1 MANNQN
7 KPILGIK
14 CAKCGAVYMAHALAY
29 PITQDIAEEIA
40 YCVSI
45 GDIPFITYEGVKLS
59 ICSCDNVINTTKEDE
74 TEG

>member
-1 MANNQN
+1 M
-7 KPILGIK
+7 LGIK

-40 YCVSI
+40 HCVGI
-45 GDIPFITYEGVKLS
+45 GDIPFVTYEGIKFS
-59 ICSCDNVINTTKEDE
+59 QCFCYDNSHNNQDE